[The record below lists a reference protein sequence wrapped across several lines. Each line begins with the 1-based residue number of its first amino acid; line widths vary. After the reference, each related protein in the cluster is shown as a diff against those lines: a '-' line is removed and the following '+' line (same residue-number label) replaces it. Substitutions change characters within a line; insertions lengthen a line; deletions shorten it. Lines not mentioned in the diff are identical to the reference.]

1 MAQVTITV
9 SGLTKAQA
17 EAKAKVLQE
26 IDQSL
31 SAKEIETLGKIAK
44 SKTAK
49 DYLTGSKFI
58 MLKTFLKLK

>member
-26 IDQSL
+26 IDKTL
-31 SAKEIETLGKIAK
+31 SAKEIDTLGKIAK
-44 SKTAK
+44 SKKARG
-49 DYLTGSKFI
+49 YLSGAGFFT
-58 MLKTFLKLK
+58 LKTFLGL